1 MDDLGHDLRYALRT
15 LAKSPGFTLVVV
27 VTLALGIGA
36 NTAIFTLMDQ
46 VLFRF
51 LPVEEPDRLVVFNGP
66 GPFSGSSHNHSDTL
80 VPLSHPMF
88 MELRDKTTV
97 FSGVLAEYTVP
108 LHVTVGTQTEQV
120 DGVLVSGTFFDVLG
134 LRPAAGRLLTA
145 DDDRTPGGHP
155 VAVLSHGFW
164 TRRFAAD
171 PKIVGQGLLVN
182 GQHMTVVGIAPPGFH
197 GVEVGQALDMYVPL
211 MMQPQVIPTWTRGL
225 NDWRVRWLT
234 VMARL
239 KPGVSPEQARASVN
253 VLYGQLLRE
262 DLARLES
269 KSERFRTEFAKKSLE
284 LLPGGRGVSGL
295 RDQSK
300 TPLLMLMGMVG
311 LVLLIACANVANL
324 LLARASSRQKEIALR
339 LALGASRGRLVR
351 QLLVECVVLSLA
363 GGVLG
368 IAVSMWT
375 ADLLLRAMPFE
386 GAARVLSADPDLRVG
401 LFALTLSVLTGV
413 VFGLVP
419 ALQSTRPDLAPTL
432 KNESGTLMGGSAPFR
447 FRKGLVVAQVALSLL
462 LLIGA
467 GLFTRSLMNLRQL
480 DPGFAPQRLLA
491 FSVDPSLNGYPL
503 ERRLALLEQIQDD
516 IAAEPGV
523 RSVSL
528 AEEALMTDSHNSS
541 TVSVEG
547 YEPKDGENVNPDLN
561 AVGTQFF
568 STLGIPFLAG
578 RDFTDADG
586 TGAPKVAVVNETFAR
601 YFFGDKDPLGRHIGF
616 GSKDKDRRV
625 TDIEIVGLV
634 KDGKAGTLR
643 EKPLRF
649 VYLPFTQRTNVGGMT
664 FYARTSVDPL
674 GLAPRLRGIV
684 QKADATL
691 PVTDLKTMDAQI
703 NESLLVERLVAVLSA
718 AFGLLA
724 TLLAA
729 VGLYGVMS
737 YAVSLRTREIGVRVA
752 LGADRKTVLLMVLK
766 EVAVLAVIGVAIGL
780 PSGYT
785 LGRLVETQLFG
796 LTARD
801 PVTFVVAT
809 VTLLLTAFLAGY
821 VPAMRATRVPPM
833 TALRYQ

>member
-1 MDDLGHDLRYALRT
+1 MDDLLPDLRYALRT
-15 LAKSPGFTLVVV
+15 LAKSPGFTSVVV
-27 VTLALGIGA
+27 LTLALGIGA

-51 LPVEEPDRLVVFNGP
+51 LPVEEPGRLVVLDGP

-80 VPLSHPMF
+80 TPLSHPMF
-88 MELRDKTTV
+88 MELRDQSSV
-97 FSGVLAEYTVP
+97 FSGVLAEFTTP
-108 LHVTVGTQTEQV
+108 LHVTVGAQTENV
-120 DGVLVSGTFFDVLG
+120 NGVLVSGTFFDVLG
-134 LRPAAGRLLTA
+134 LRPAAGRLLTP
-145 DDDRTPGGHP
+145 DDDRTPGAHP

-171 PKIVGQGLLVN
+171 AKVVGQSLLVN

-197 GVEVGQALDMYVPL
+197 GVEVGESLDVFVPL

-239 KPGVSPEQARASVN
+239 KPGVSVEQAKASVN
-253 VLYGQLLRE
+253 VLYGQLLLE
-262 DLARLES
+262 DLARIET
-269 KSERFRTEFAKKSLE
+269 KSQRFRTEFPKKRLE

-363 GGVLG
+363 GGALG
-368 IAVSMWT
+368 IAFSVWT
-375 ADLLLRAMPFE
+375 ADLLLRALPFE
-386 GAARVLSADPDLRVG
+386 GAARVLSPDPDLRVG
-401 LFALTLSVLTGV
+401 LFALVLSVLTGV

-480 DPGFAPQRLLA
+480 DPGFEPQKLLA
-491 FSVDPSLNGYPL
+491 LSVDPSLNGYPL

-541 TVSVEG
+541 TVTVEG

-568 STLGIPFLAG
+568 STLGIPLLAG
-578 RDFTDADG
+578 RDFTDADR
-586 TGAPKVAVVNETFAR
+586 TGAPKVAIVNETFAR
-601 YFFGDKDPLGRHIGF
+601 YFFGDKDPRGRRIGF
-616 GSKDKDRRV
+616 GRGAS

-634 KDGKAGTLR
+634 KDGKTGSLR

-649 VYLPFTQRTNVGGMT
+649 VYLPFTQRAQVGGMT

-674 GLAPRLRGIV
+674 GLAPRLRAIV

-691 PVTDLKTMDAQI
+691 PVTDLKTMGAQI
-703 NESLLVERLVAVLSA
+703 NESLLVDRLVAVLSA

-729 VGLYGVMS
+729 LGLYGVMS

-801 PVTFVVAT
+801 PLTFVVAT
-809 VTLLLTAFLAGY
+809 ATLLLTAFLAGY
-821 VPAMRATRVPPM
+821 LPAMRATRVPPM